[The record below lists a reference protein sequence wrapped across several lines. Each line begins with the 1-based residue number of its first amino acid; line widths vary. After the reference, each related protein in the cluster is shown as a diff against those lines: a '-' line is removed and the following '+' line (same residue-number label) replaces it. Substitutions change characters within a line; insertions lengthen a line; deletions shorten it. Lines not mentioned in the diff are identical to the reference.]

1 MPLTPRE
8 SIERGSMINKIQIMQ
23 TYRSSLKHM
32 NMDFNSEYIHKY
44 IFQITFFKSEN
55 IKTYWYFIL

>member
-1 MPLTPRE
+1 MPLTPQE
-8 SIERGSMINKIQIMQ
+8 SLERGSMINKIQIMQ

-32 NMDFNSEYIHKY
+32 NMGFNSEYIHKY
-44 IFQITFFKSEN
+44 IFQIMFFKSEN